1 MLLLFLKQVFF
12 FLCGYD
18 LTDVQGCG
26 AAPLTIS
33 GLLHP
38 TGTCSQSIMME
49 KTVRLFETE

>member
-49 KTVRLFETE
+49 KNSSVV